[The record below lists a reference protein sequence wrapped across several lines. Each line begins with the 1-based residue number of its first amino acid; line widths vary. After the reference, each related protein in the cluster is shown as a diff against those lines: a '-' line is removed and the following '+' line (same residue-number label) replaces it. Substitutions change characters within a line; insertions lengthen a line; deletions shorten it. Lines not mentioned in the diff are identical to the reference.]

1 VTRHILLVDDDAELR
16 LSVDRQLAEAGC
28 DVVVASTGEEAMRL
42 LAEQIRID
50 VLLTALRLP
59 DIDGRELA
67 WAVSQKRPFVRVAY
81 IGLHRPEE
89 PLDPVDAPFLTK
101 PFTISALADA
111 VARAAPLRR
120 SVGRVP

>member
-1 VTRHILLVDDDAELR
+1 MVRHILLVDDDAELR
-16 LSVDRQLAEAGC
+16 LSVDRQLEEAGC
-28 DVVVASTGEEAMRL
+28 DVVVAATGEDAMRL
-42 LAEQIRID
+42 LVQKRRID

-89 PLDPVDAPFLTK
+89 PLDPVDAPFLAK
-101 PFTISALADA
+101 PFTVTALAEA

-120 SVGRVP
+120 RS